1 MLWSLVVLRWII
13 ANARYCVIRQFSL
26 IGYGL
31 EGDHATFCP
40 RFIGYWMGKAYKN
53 IFKQDYIY
61 SYEGF
66 LRDKSVTT
74 LYNYVSEWLVDWSID
89 LLVPPKLVVVNSFYI

>member
-1 MLWSLVVLRWII
+1 MYKYLKGTEGSILRSLLVLRWII
-13 ANARYCVIRQFSL
+13 ANDRYCVIRQFSL

-66 LRDKSVTT
+66 FVIRVLLRYIIIYRND
-74 LYNYVSEWLVDWSID
+74 WLID
-89 LLVPPKLVVVNSFYI
+89 R